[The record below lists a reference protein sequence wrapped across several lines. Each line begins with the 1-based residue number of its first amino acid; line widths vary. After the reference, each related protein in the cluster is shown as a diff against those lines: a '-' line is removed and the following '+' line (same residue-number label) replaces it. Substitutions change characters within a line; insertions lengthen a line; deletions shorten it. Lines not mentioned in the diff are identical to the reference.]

1 MLRGLLHA
9 ALGNKKYRL
18 TPYNPLFLIEKISR
32 NISAYPV
39 HDSLIVPASKAVI
52 ARDALELCFL
62 KTTGLHPRVF

>member
-1 MLRGLLHA
+1 MSWGLLYA
-9 ALGNKKYRL
+9 VLGDKKYML
-18 TPYNPLFLIEKISR
+18 THSKPLFLIEKISR